1 MADQTHSEG
10 STLSDNESSNKSE
23 AMSEQ
28 QEKPDLVPIESL
40 PEPLA
45 WRHILFRSSANSLYL
60 TMTMFISML
69 TYGLMVIFFVPV
81 EWLAE
86 EGWQVFDSINALL
99 YLAVVSMLLFP
110 CSLIFQLLIAGMV
123 QNFKRYKWQM
133 EFGGFGIAILLC
145 ILFFWP
151 GYFL

>member
-1 MADQTHSEG
+1 MSE
-10 STLSDNESSNKSE
+10 SESSNKHD

-28 QEKPDLVPIESL
+28 QEKPNLVPIESL

-81 EWLAE
+81 EWLS
-86 EGWQVFDSINALL
+86 EGDWQVFDSINALL

-133 EFGGFGIAILLC
+133 ELGGFGIAILLC